1 MKNINIGVAN
11 LVVSNILKESYL
23 NNQSIDEAKNTTS
36 KLLDIV
42 KNSPILQL
50 EFKVFNNLENKE
62 IVNETLAPRYIDNN
76 IKLFEVYTL
85 DELQKEH
92 EKLRPFIPD
101 NINEDERTKL
111 YNSIGIL
118 IEESLKPS
126 DEIEVDQI
134 HEAFST
140 VLEHIQKPKQKK
152 EEDNITNNINEEVI
166 EIAINKFNEKYEKMT
181 LAEVNLFKKLVNADD
196 DEKKQLFEEYKN
208 ENINILESLA
218 KENENDK
225 ITKSLEKVNNM
236 SYNSEQADSDI
247 IKLFELKQGLE

>member
-1 MKNINIGVAN
+1 MKNVNIGVAN
-11 LVVSNILKESYL
+11 LVVSNLLKESYF
-23 NNQSIDEAKNTTS
+23 NNSHIDEAKNTTS

-62 IVNETLAPRYIDNN
+62 IENETLAPRYIDNN

-101 NINEDERTKL
+101 NIDENERTKL

-126 DEIEVDQI
+126 DEINVDQI
-134 HEAFST
+134 HESFSV
-140 VLEHIQKPKQKK
+140 VLEHVQKPKQTN
-152 EEDNITNNINEEVI
+152 EDTSTVNNINEEVI
-166 EIAINKFNEKYEKMT
+166 EIAINKFNEKYEKMS
-181 LAEVNLFKKLVNADD
+181 LDEVNLFKRLINADNN
-196 DEKKQLFEEYKN
+196 EKKQIFEEYKN
-208 ENINILESLA
+208 ENINILESLS
-218 KENENDK
+218 KENENEK
-225 ITKSLEKVNNM
+225 ITKSLEKINEMN
-236 SYNSEQADSDI
+236 YNPEQADSDI
-247 IKLFELKQGLE
+247 VKLFELKKGLQ